1 MNTILKICFSF
12 IALVALSLPFESS
25 TAAQSILLS
34 SLKSSDSSQSN
45 SANDLASSETD
56 NDPFVQPSTPAKSS
70 PRISSVL
77 EIASADKTIPAMPAT
92 PKMDHAGSH
101 EDLDAL
107 LWLRTSAEYD
117 ALTRQTYNA
126 AIEKLGQALV
136 DASWNALDAS
146 EQSNSIIDLPPCV
159 IVDVDETVL
168 DNSTFQLNLIKSNT
182 EYTPKA
188 WNDFVRQSDSPAVE
202 GAVEFVAACRS
213 SGVKVFFVTNR
224 EVSVE
229 SSTRNNL
236 INQRLMT
243 PRDPDRI
250 LSKNEEP
257 DWTSDKTS
265 RRLAVSEKYRVLL
278 LIGDDLNDF
287 ISAKNLPITKRQQ
300 LYLSN
305 KANWGR
311 SWFVLPNPNYG
322 NWEQATYDYQNG
334 ASADQKREMKMKA
347 LVE

>member
-1 MNTILKICFSF
+1 MKTMSKLCLLLWALAVMNAPLGKL
-12 IALVALSLPFESS
+12 ALG
-25 TAAQSILLS
+25 QSVLLS
-34 SLKSSDSSQSN
+34 NLKSSDASGAESTPERLPAAA
-45 SANDLASSETD
+45 ANDPLMRPRSPTTE
-56 NDPFVQPSTPAKSS
+56 S
-70 PRISSVL
+70 PRVSSIL
-77 EIASADKTIPAMPAT
+77 ETASIDNAMLAA
-92 PKMDHAGSH
+92 PKSTSAGSH

-136 DASWNALDAS
+136 DADWNALDSS
-146 EQSNSIIDLPPCV
+146 ERSNSKMNQPPCV

-168 DNSTFQLNLIKSNT
+168 DNSTFQLELIQSNT

-188 WNDFVRQSDSPAVE
+188 WNAFVERGASPAVE
-202 GAVEFVAACRS
+202 GAIDFVAACRS

-229 SSTRNNL
+229 ASTRSNL
-236 INQRLMT
+236 IAQGLLT

-250 LSKNEEP
+250 LSKNEQP
-257 DWTSDKTS
+257 DWTSDKAS
-265 RRLAVSEKYRVLL
+265 RRRAVAEKYRVLL

-287 ISAKNLPITKRQQ
+287 IAAKGLPIAERQQ
-300 LYLSN
+300 LYLAHE
-305 KANWGR
+305 ANWGR

-322 NWEQATYDYQNG
+322 NWEQATYDYKNG
-334 ASADQKREMKMKA
+334 ASIDEKRQMKLKT
-347 LVE
+347 LGR

>member
-1 MNTILKICFSF
+1 MNTMSKIF
-12 IALVALSLPFESS
+12 LVAGALAVLSFPLENFA
-25 TAAQSILLS
+25 AAQSVLLS
-34 SLKSSDSSQSN
+34 NLKSSDASQ
-45 SANDLASSETD
+45 
-56 NDPFVQPSTPAKSS
+56 AKSS
-70 PRISSVL
+70 VDRSPAAANEDRFMQPNTPA
-77 EIASADKTIPAMPAT
+77 ASAPRVSSILETTDVGDALLAK
-92 PKMDHAGSH
+92 PKPKSASSH

-136 DASWNALDAS
+136 DAEWNALDAS
-146 EQSNSIIDLPPCV
+146 ERFNSKMNLPPCV

-168 DNSTFQLNLIKSNT
+168 DNSTFQLELIKSNT

-188 WNDFVRQSDSPAVE
+188 WNDFVNRTASPAVE
-202 GAVEFVAACRS
+202 GAIEFLAACRS

-224 EVSVE
+224 EASVE
-229 SSTRNNL
+229 ASTRKNL
-236 INQRLMT
+236 IAQGLMT
-243 PRDPDRI
+243 SSDPDRI
-250 LSKNEEP
+250 LSKNEQP

-265 RRLAVSEKYRVLL
+265 RRRAVAEKYRILL

-287 ISAKNLPITKRQQ
+287 ISAKSLPIAQRQRM
-300 LYLSN
+300 YLSH
-305 KANWGR
+305 KAHWGR

-334 ASADQKREMKMKA
+334 ASVDEKRQLKLKTLGE
-347 LVE
+347 